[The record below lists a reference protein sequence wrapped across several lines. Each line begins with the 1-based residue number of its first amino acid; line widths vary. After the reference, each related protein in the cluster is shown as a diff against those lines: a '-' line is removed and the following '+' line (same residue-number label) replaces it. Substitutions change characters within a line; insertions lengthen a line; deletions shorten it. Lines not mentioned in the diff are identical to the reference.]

1 MKKITIAKEE
11 EANISLNDEIE
22 KFLKDRGAKKVGFA
36 NKESL
41 AGPPNADISYVIP
54 EAKSAISY
62 ALLFDRDKIRDY
74 LAKKEGAFH
83 EHETNRFDLNYRSVK
98 ISRELASW
106 LKQKGYDA
114 KHIISNNNYKKEI
127 KGWRATMPPTLSHRY
142 VAVASGVGSF
152 GWSGN
157 VGMKGI
163 GTTILLG
170 TLVTTAELKPTEPIP
185 PEEGFCT
192 KCKLC
197 TKVCSAQMFSKEEEV
212 TFTLG
217 GHEYSH
223 AKRNGYVRCQ
233 YVCGGF
239 TGLHP
244 SKKWS
249 TYSPGRF
256 PIPETNKE
264 IYKMMGKALRRY
276 QTWPKRTDVKSK
288 YKDGY
293 ENEAAPG
300 VDVRLTCGMC
310 QNLCWGNAK
319 DTADNYRILTNSGC
333 IIQNPDG
340 SIDIFPSEEAE
351 KHFEALPEKHRK
363 KYTLN

>member
-1 MKKITIAKEE
+1 M
-11 EANISLNDEIE
+11 SLEQEIE
-22 KFLKDRGAKKVGFA
+22 QFLKDRGAIKVGFA
-36 NKESL
+36 NKETL
-41 AGPPNADISYVIP
+41 AGPPNADITYIIP

-62 ALLFDRDKIRDY
+62 ALLFDREIIREY
-74 LAKKEGAFH
+74 LAKSEEGFNN
-83 EHETNRFDLNYRSVK
+83 HETNRFYLNYRSVE

-106 LKQKGYDA
+106 LEEKGYKSKA
-114 KHIISNNNYKKEI
+114 VISNNNYKKEI
-127 KGWRATMPPTLSHRY
+127 KGWRANMPPKLSHRY

-170 TLVTTAELKPTEPIP
+170 TVVTTAELEPTKPIP
-185 PEEGFCT
+185 LDQTFCT

-197 TKVCSAQMFSKEEEV
+197 TQVCSASMFSKDKEV
-212 TFTLG
+212 KFTLG
-217 GHEYSH
+217 GIEYTHS
-223 AKRNGYVRCQ
+223 ARNGYVRCQ

-239 TGLHP
+239 TGLHH
-244 SKKWS
+244 SGKFS

-256 PIPETNKE
+256 PIPDTNQE
-264 IYKMMGKALRRY
+264 IYKRMGQALRRY

-293 ENEAAPG
+293 VNEAAPG
-300 VDVRLTCGMC
+300 VDIRLTCGLC
-310 QNLCWGNAK
+310 QNICWGNPK
-319 DTADNYRILTNSGC
+319 DTAENYKILTNSGC

-340 SIDIFPSEEAE
+340 SIVILPPEEAE
-351 KHFEALPEKHRK
+351 KHFKALPDKHRK
-363 KYTLN
+363 KYCIDRA

>member
-1 MKKITIAKEE
+1 
-11 EANISLNDEIE
+11 
-22 KFLKDRGAKKVGFA
+22 VGFA
-36 NKESL
+36 NKETL
-41 AGPPNADISYVIP
+41 AGPPNADITYILP

-62 ALLFDRDKIRDY
+62 ALLFDREKIRNY
-74 LAKKEGAFH
+74 LAKTQDAFH
-83 EHETNRFDLNYRSVK
+83 EHETNRFNLNYGSVK
-98 ISRELASW
+98 ISRDLASW
-106 LKQKGYDA
+106 LKEKGYDA
-114 KHIISNNNYKKEI
+114 RDVISNNNYKKEI
-127 KGWRATMPPTLSHRY
+127 KDWKATMPPRLSHRY

-157 VGMKGI
+157 VGIKGI

-170 TLVTTAELKPTEPIP
+170 TVVTTAELKPTNPIS
-185 PEEGFCT
+185 PEESFCT
-192 KCKLC
+192 MCKIC
-197 TKVCSAQMFSKEEEV
+197 TQVCSAQMFSKDEEV

-217 GHEYSH
+217 GHEYTH

-256 PIPETNKE
+256 PIPKTNNE
-264 IYKMMGKALRRY
+264 IYEMMGKALRRY

-300 VDVRLTCGMC
+300 VDVRLTCGFC
-310 QNLCWGNAK
+310 QNICWGNPK
-319 DTADNYRILTNSGC
+319 DTAENYKILTNSGC
-333 IIQNPDG
+333 VIQNPDG
-340 SIDIFPSEEAE
+340 SIVTLPSEQAE
-351 KHFEALPEKHRK
+351 EYFSLLPDKHQRKYVIEK
-363 KYTLN
+363 N